1 VGDLAVSLG
10 SQMQGNDT
18 RVANPL
24 RDGVYRWVKVISL
37 NVEIEGY
44 HDATKRY
51 DAAKIA
57 PTSGLSIYQTPFTP
71 KLLPC
76 AQTFSHDL
84 IFKLFTLSIFCKNT
98 NRRLALD
105 CNCL

>member
-1 VGDLAVSLG
+1 MGGLGVSLG

-57 PTSGLSIYQTPFTP
+57 PTSGLSI
-71 KLLPC
+71 KLP
-76 AQTFSHDL
+76 
-84 IFKLFTLSIFCKNT
+84 
-98 NRRLALD
+98 
-105 CNCL
+105 